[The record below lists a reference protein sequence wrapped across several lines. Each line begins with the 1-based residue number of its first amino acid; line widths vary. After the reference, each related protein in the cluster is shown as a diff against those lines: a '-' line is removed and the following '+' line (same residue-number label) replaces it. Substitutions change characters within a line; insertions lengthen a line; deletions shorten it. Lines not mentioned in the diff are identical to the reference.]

1 MHFKCSLLPSAPSRK
16 AAWLPTLATN
26 MKHLHLT
33 CGLHIWPFFPISV
46 HLSQHNRSGY
56 QKLFFACFS
65 WLRNI
70 SKSSTTSL
78 LCLFLLLN
86 AVSISIMPSH
96 FALIRCFQ
104 ETSFLLPS
112 ACLLTSLFIYWFA
125 SLPSTSCVWV
135 ALDKDATFSHSIEID
150 IVFLK
155 LLKSGGG
162 LAPKYPQALWRGKLH
177 LFSYSAKPNTLSV
190 CLLIY
195 IPKKDK
201 L

>member
-1 MHFKCSLLPSAPSRK
+1 MSNEILLCSMGNMSSHLWWSMRMWEKKCMHVYVTVSPCCTVEKNLYCGNNIYQKKKERKKKLKKNRMHFKCSLLPSAPSRK

-86 AVSISIMPSH
+86 AASISIMPSH

-112 ACLLTSLFIYWFA
+112 ACLLTSLFIY
-125 SLPSTSCVWV
+125 
-135 ALDKDATFSHSIEID
+135 
-150 IVFLK
+150 
-155 LLKSGGG
+155 
-162 LAPKYPQALWRGKLH
+162 
-177 LFSYSAKPNTLSV
+177 
-190 CLLIY
+190 
-195 IPKKDK
+195 
-201 L
+201 